1 MHYAT
6 KLALATLL
14 LLNSAWTLA
23 APSAQ
28 ELVQQTSER
37 MITAIKAERDVINE
51 NPARL
56 YALVDEI
63 ILPHFDFE
71 RMSSWVL
78 GKHWRGATPEQKTQF
93 TQEFRTLLVRTYAT
107 AMGEYSDQKIAYLP
121 VQAASDATDVTVR
134 TEIEQ
139 PGGPSIPISYNL
151 FLNDGNWKVQDVVI
165 DNTSLVANYRSSFS
179 SEIKRDGLDALISKL
194 AARNQQKA

>member
-1 MHYAT
+1 MHYST
-6 KLALATLL
+6 KIIAAALL
-14 LLNSAWTLA
+14 LFNSAWVLA

-28 ELVQQTSER
+28 ELVQQTADRMIAAIKSER
-37 MITAIKAERDVINE
+37 AVINE
-51 NPARL
+51 NPEHL

-78 GKHWRGATPEQKTQF
+78 GKHWRAATPEQRTHF

-107 AMGEYSDQKIAYLP
+107 AMGEYSDQKITYP
-121 VQAASDATDVTVR
+121 PMKAAPDATEVTVR
-134 TEIEQ
+134 SEIEQ
-139 PGGPSIPISYNL
+139 PGGPSIPINYNL
-151 FLNDGNWKVQDVVI
+151 FLKNGNWKVQDVVI

-179 SEIKRDGLDALISKL
+179 SEIRRDGLDALIDKL
-194 AARNQQKA
+194 AARNQQKN